1 MANEV
6 KKVNTIA
13 IADIKN
19 INSQTDDHI
28 KELNAQE
35 FTGFVYSFSGPAWQ
49 GTRGL
54 IMGGGQ
60 INTGSV
66 SDMIQYNTIPSSANA
81 SDFGNMTT
89 ARVWTGAGSS
99 GTRAV
104 SMAGA
109 NASGTRT
116 TVMDYIT
123 TASTADAE
131 DFGDVNLARD
141 GGTQSSDGTRTCLW
155 GGATGN
161 ASTGNDINYITI
173 ASAADAAVW
182 GDATAWSYRGGS
194 VSHSYRAYGWNLSGG
209 NGTRNDVI
217 QYINIAGSTGDAFDY
232 GDSTTESMDAGQGLE
247 DASRGVLALGN
258 VVSTYYVTAAMDYI
272 ATSNSSGSGSDF
284 GDLVQEQK
292 MTMGISDGT
301 NGEFWG
307 GATSGSGGSS
317 DLDMIQ
323 KITIDSTGD
332 AADTGDNLVQVADRV
347 GGCSG
352 SQ

>member
-49 GTRGL
+49 GTRGV

-60 INTGSV
+60 YTAGAT
-66 SDMIQYNTIPSSANA
+66 SDMIQYNTIPSAANA
-81 SDFGNMTT
+81 SDFGNMTG
-89 ARVWTGAGSS
+89 AIRDTGAGSS

-109 NASGTRT
+109 DNSGNRYIT
-116 TVMDYIT
+116 MDYIT
-123 TASTADAE
+123 TASTGDAS

-141 GGTQSSDGTRTCLW
+141 GSTQSSDGTRTCLW

-161 ASTGNDINYITI
+161 ASTGNDINYVTI
-173 ASAADAAVW
+173 ASTADSAVW
-182 GDATAWSYRGGS
+182 GDALNWVYQGGS
-194 VSHSYRAYGWNLSGG
+194 VSHSYSAYGWNLSGG
-209 NGTRNDVI
+209 DGTRVDII
-217 QYINIAGSTGDAFDY
+217 QCINIAGSTGDAFDY
-232 GDSTTESMDAGQGLE
+232 GDSTTASMRAGQGLE
-247 DASRGVLALGN
+247 DASRGVLAIGDDG
-258 VVSTYYVTAAMDYI
+258 STYFNSRAMDYI
-272 ATSNSSGSGSDF
+272 NTGNSSGSGADF
-284 GDLVQEQK
+284 GDLVQAQVLG
-292 MTMGISDGT
+292 MGISDGT

-307 GATSGSGGSS
+307 GYTKDSGGFA

-323 KITIDSTGD
+323 KITIGSTGD
-332 AADTGDNLVQVADRV
+332 AADTGDNLVEGADRV